1 MLGTLGEKVGMTQY
15 YEESG
20 AAVGATVIKAEPAV
34 VVQVKTMERDGY
46 SGVQLGYKDTEKR
59 KLTKPMKGHFDKH
72 NVSPK
77 KFLAEFRVDDPSQYS
92 SGNEVTVGSFEEGDY
107 VDVTGNSKGKGFQG
121 VVKRWDFSGGPKT
134 HGSRFHRKPGSIGMC
149 VEPGRVLKGQKL
161 PGRTGNEK
169 VTIQNLKVLRVDP
182 EEDLLVIKGSVPGP
196 RENILRIRSSND

>member
-15 YEESG
+15 YDESG
-20 AAVGATVIKAEPAV
+20 AAVGATVIKSEPAV
-34 VVQVKTMERDGY
+34 VVQVKTLEKDGY
-46 SGVQLGYKDTEKR
+46 RGVQLGYKDTEKR

-77 KFLAEFRVDDPSQYS
+77 KFLAEFRVEDPSQYS
-92 SGNEVTVGSFEEGDY
+92 SGDEVTVGNFEEGGY
-107 VDVTGNSKGKGFQG
+107 VDVTGNSKGRGFQG
-121 VVKRWDFSGGPKT
+121 VVKRWNFSGGPKT

-149 VEPGRVLKGQKL
+149 VEPGRVLKGKKL
-161 PGRTGNEK
+161 PGRTGYEK

-196 RENILRIRSSND
+196 RENLLRIRSSND

>member
-46 SGVQLGYKDTEKR
+46 RGIQLGYKDTEKR
-59 KLTKPMKGHFDKH
+59 KLTKPMKGHFDEH

-77 KFLAEFRVDDPSQYS
+77 KFLAEFRVEDPSQYS
-92 SGNEVTVGSFEEGDY
+92 SGDEVTIGNFEEGDY